1 MQKALAMWLLLAAG
15 GGAQP
20 ETSPTQVVQAATE
33 QVLQIVQ
40 DGQLAAALPL
50 EQRRAEVQRI
60 ADRLFDFQEMS
71 RRSLA
76 LHWRDRTPQEQAEFV
91 TVFKQLLGR
100 AYIGRLE
107 NYAGEQVVY
116 LSEHV
121 DGEFATVR
129 SKIVTGRGAEVPVD
143 YRLHQ
148 VGGRWVVY
156 DVAVSGVSFVA
167 NYRGQFDRIIRSSS
181 YAALIRDLKAKYAE
195 MTRPYRDA
203 RRGTRRGDSRR
214 RHSGRRPRPE
224 EPVARRDRPGARGR
238 SAPRVA
244 SARLR
249 VRRATLIDSVSRNGR
264 PRSRDGPYSRRS
276 AMIRAWAGLLV

>member
-1 MQKALAMWLLLAAG
+1 MWLLLAAS

-40 DGQLAAALPL
+40 DGQLAAPVPQ
-50 EQRRAEVQRI
+50 EQRRVEVQRI
-60 ADRLFDFQEMS
+60 ADRLFDFHEMA

-76 LHWRDRTPQEQAEFV
+76 LHWRGRSPQEQAEFV
-91 TVFKQLLGR
+91 AVFKQLLGR

-107 NYAGEQVVY
+107 AYSGEQIVY
-116 LSEHV
+116 LSEQV

-148 VGGRWVVY
+148 VGVRWVVY

-167 NYRGQFDRIIRSSS
+167 NYRGQFDKIIRSSS
-181 YAALIRDLKAKYAE
+181 YAALMRDLKVKYAE
-195 MTRPYRDA
+195 MGA
-203 RRGTRRGDSRR
+203 RVTT
-214 RHSGRRPRPE
+214 
-224 EPVARRDRPGARGR
+224 PVAVPAVMTPTV
-238 SAPRVA
+238 APA
-244 SARLR
+244 PK
-249 VRRATLIDSVSRNGR
+249 N
-264 PRSRDGPYSRRS
+264 P
-276 AMIRAWAGLLV
+276 